1 MKIKA
6 ISFAVLSSLLLTA
19 CGGGGGSDSYT
30 GGNGNNDN
38 TTPDTSANQQWSI
51 LDIGEVNS
59 APYEGPLGYEE
70 NRITLKDGKYYVKQT
85 NTLNDSD
92 SLYLSFTVTKDG
104 VYEDGPISQDGAL
117 IGTVS
122 INANKWT
129 LLPYSKIG
137 STGLKF
143 YHTYKTIDISGQS
156 FNQVIAPLHMW
167 AIKNGRTNDISA
179 SNAELKFYAAN
190 TNTKFPS
197 GSTCLQLIKEENNQ
211 EYIELE
217 IESEND
223 PYVINRWNDFALAG
237 SGAEQKIFKD
247 TTAYITSQDDNEDDN
262 ADMYAK
268 YQNKYFAGNYTAKGI
283 QFDFEDLLKELS
295 ESSKALT
302 GQDKVIANEYIDAVK
317 NTCMLYNDKATQTI
331 LNAIKNAN

>member
-19 CGGGGGSDSYT
+19 CGGGGGSNSYT
-30 GGNGNNDN
+30 GGNEN
-38 TTPDTSANQQWSI
+38 TTPPDVSANQQWSI
-51 LDIGEVNS
+51 VDIGEVYS
-59 APYEGPLGYEE
+59 DPYEGPLGYEE
-70 NRITLKDGKYYVKQT
+70 HRITLKDGKYYVKQT
-85 NTLNDSD
+85 NTLDDSK
-92 SLYLSFTVTKDG
+92 SLYLSFMVTKDG

-122 INANKWT
+122 INANQWT

-156 FNQVIAPLHMW
+156 FNHVIAPLNMW
-167 AIKNGRTNDISA
+167 AIKNGRTNDISV
-179 SNAELKFYAAN
+179 SNAELKFYTAN
-190 TNTKFPS
+190 TTTKFPN

-217 IESEND
+217 IESENS
-223 PYVINRWNDFALAG
+223 PYVINRWNDFVLAG
-237 SGAEQKIFKD
+237 SGAAQQIFKD
-247 TTAYITSQDDNEDDN
+247 TTAYITSRDEDNNVDT
-262 ADMYAK
+262 YAK
-268 YQNKYFAGNYTAKGI
+268 YQNKYFAGNYTAKGV
-283 QFDFEDLLKELS
+283 QFDFEDLLKALS

-302 GQDKVIANEYIDAVK
+302 GQDKVVANEYINAVK